1 MARREVSPAGAGA
14 VRARGKGA
22 VALTGVSAGAAL
34 LEYESP
40 TAALIAR
47 PVPLGVRYTA
57 WVVVAM
63 FVILFGLIALVPI
76 DRVVSASGK
85 VAAVS
90 GNLAVQPLETSLV
103 RRIDVKEGQVVRAGD
118 ELAELD
124 PTFAQADEGS
134 YATQT
139 ASLQAEVD
147 RLTAEN
153 AGRAYAS
160 DGSEAGQLQ
169 ALLYQQ
175 RHSEWTFR
183 MENYAQKI
191 DSLKVKVAQAAS
203 DEATLTQRLALAAT
217 VEAKRA
223 ELERLGVGSQL
234 NRMSA
239 QDTRLDYAAKL
250 AQARSDGAGAQR
262 DLDALVAERDGFAQ
276 QWASETSQQL
286 AEQGRKLADAQEQLA
301 KARLRRNLVVLRAER
316 DAIVLRVAPVNVG
329 TVMQSG
335 QDLIDLVP
343 LDAPLQ
349 IEAVVSG
356 RDVGF
361 VREGDAVTIKF
372 ESFPYSLYG
381 AARGHV
387 VAVSPDSFKD
397 PEAAPSQ
404 QLRESTQDA
413 MGSLFF
419 RTRVALDEL
428 QLHDLPHGARI
439 VPGMPVTADIK
450 IGKRTVLRYLASRFL
465 PPSTEGMR
473 EP

>member
-1 MARREVSPAGAGA
+1 
-14 VRARGKGA
+14 
-22 VALTGVSAGAAL
+22 
-34 LEYESP
+34 
-40 TAALIAR
+40 
-47 PVPLGVRYTA
+47 
-57 WVVVAM
+57 
-63 FVILFGLIALVPI
+63 
-76 DRVVSASGK
+76 
-85 VAAVS
+85 
-90 GNLAVQPLETSLV
+90 
-103 RRIDVKEGQVVRAGD
+103 VVRGGE

-134 YATQT
+134 YASQVS
-139 ASLQAEVD
+139 SLQAEVD
-147 RLTAEN
+147 RLGAES
-153 AGRAYAS
+153 AGRAYAA
-160 DGSEAGQLQ
+160 DGSEASQLQ

-191 DSLKVKVAQAAS
+191 DSLRVKIAQAGS
-203 DEATLTQRLALAAT
+203 DEASLTQRLALAAA

-250 AQARSDGAGAQR
+250 TQARSDKAGAQR
-262 DLDALVAERDGFAQ
+262 DLAAQEAERDSYAQ

-286 AEQGRKLADAQEQLA
+286 TEQGRKLSDAREQLA

-335 QDLIDLVP
+335 QDLIELVP

-349 IEAVVSG
+349 IDAVVSG
-356 RDVGF
+356 QDIGF
-361 VREGDAVTIKF
+361 VREGDPVTIKF

-381 AARGHV
+381 TARGHV
-387 VAVSPDSFKD
+387 ATVSPDSFKD
-397 PEAAPSQ
+397 PESAPSQ
-404 QLRESTQDA
+404 KLRESTQDA

-419 RTRVALDEL
+419 RARVTLDEL

-439 VPGMPVTADIK
+439 LPGMPVTADIK
-450 IGKRTVLRYLASRFL
+450 IGKRTVLKYLSSRFM
-465 PPSTEGMR
+465 PPATEGMR